1 MYEDAHSIDEK
12 NIVIYVRTVTVTHIV
27 KQRK

>member
-1 MYEDAHSIDEK
+1 MYEDAHSIAGK
-12 NIVIYVRTVTVTHIV
+12 NIVIYMRTVTVTHIV

>member
-1 MYEDAHSIDEK
+1 MYEDAHSIAGK

>member
-1 MYEDAHSIDEK
+1 MYEDANSIAEK
-12 NIVIYVRTVTVTHIV
+12 NKVIYVRTVTVTHIV

>member
-1 MYEDAHSIDEK
+1 MYEDAYSIAEK